1 MECDYKKK
9 NTSSTCTSARHPHE
23 MFQIN
28 VQEFT
33 ELERESNSWSDLVMQ
48 HLMSMGGTRT
58 HAPMREAGE
67 AGEVGDVGEAGEVD
81 EAGEVGEVVEVG
93 EAGEAGAA
101 GVCGES
107 GKSVVEG
114 GRSDELTC
122 RLISLKNT
130 VIDEGQLRLLHG
142 CVCGHTLEE
151 LEEYVRLWRH
161 VVEEREDY
169 VRKYPTIPTI
179 PDDGA
184 DVETLMFDSVLRNG
198 RGLWGQMAY

>member
-1 MECDYKKK
+1 MLY
-9 NTSSTCTSARHPHE
+9 TS
-23 MFQIN
+23 
-28 VQEFT
+28 VQE
-33 ELERESNSWSDLVMQ
+33 LQVAS
-48 HLMSMGGTRT
+48 
-58 HAPMREAGE
+58 
-67 AGEVGDVGEAGEVD
+67 
-81 EAGEVGEVVEVG
+81 

-101 GVCGES
+101 GKCG
-107 GKSVVEG
+107 EG

-130 VIDEGQLRLLHG
+130 VIDKGQLRLLHG

-161 VVEEREDY
+161 VVEERENY
-169 VRKYPTIPTI
+169 VCKYPTIPTI

-198 RGLWGQMAY
+198 RGLWGQMAMGVGSG

>member
-1 MECDYKKK
+1 MLY
-9 NTSSTCTSARHPHE
+9 TS
-23 MFQIN
+23 
-28 VQEFT
+28 VQELQ
-33 ELERESNSWSDLVMQ
+33 EAS
-48 HLMSMGGTRT
+48 
-58 HAPMREAGE
+58 EAGE
-67 AGEVGDVGEAGEVD
+67 AGVAGKCE
-81 EAGEVGEVVEVG
+81 
-93 EAGEAGAA
+93 
-101 GVCGES
+101 
-107 GKSVVEG
+107 EG

-169 VRKYPTIPTI
+169 VRKYPTIP
-179 PDDGA
+179 DDGV

-198 RGLWGQMAY
+198 RGLWGQMAMGVGSG